1 MLKSI
6 NYYPIIV
13 TVSDCN
19 PFTNNLTL
27 PYYFIGKNMLKNI
40 EKLLLTMLFLL
51 SFGAN
56 SFAQISQEKISGV
69 VTDNDGMLL
78 PGATVELI
86 STVKKVTVCN
96 EEGRFSFIGEFKRT
110 DKIRVSYIG
119 FITKTIVLADKRTF
133 TIRLE
138 EDSNL
143 LNEVVVESHKSIND
157 LDIRAKTGVIGE
169 VDVKRL
175 KDKPSI
181 NLAMALQGSSPGL
194 VVTNTGELG
203 SKPSVRIRGNASFR
217 NGDRA
222 NEPLYVLDGKIISSE
237 VFANLNPTDIGGI
250 KVLKDAVACALY
262 GIKAANGVIEITSLK
277 GNPDGKINVVYD
289 FNMGITTR
297 GRRGIEM
304 MGTSEKLELE
314 RLLKN
319 SSAPGYRYSRDYYE
333 DFHSTAPDKEQL
345 IAEGETILNRLREVE
360 TDWFNELIRPNI
372 YQKHG
377 VSIKGGNEKTSFY
390 ASTSYSTQ
398 GGRIKG
404 NSTSNISSRFSLDH
418 VFSEKNFISISADGG
433 YAKYDTPNSSSFSP
447 SNLLYTLNPYET
459 TDSKLY
465 SFSNVGEGY
474 TYNDII
480 KQYSKKSTDK
490 RAGLNVMLSLQP
502 ITGLSV
508 EAVMGID
515 FKVNESQSFV
525 SASSFEER
533 RSGAPEEHRGSITK
547 GKDINTNI
555 SSNIR
560 LTYNKVFKDIHDL
573 TVGVN
578 TDYLQR
584 IEDNVYIKG
593 YGVGNKNI
601 PALINQSIEGNR
613 KPSVSTL
620 YERNIEFGFGAV
632 GGYSYSGLLDLFT
645 TFKADASSVLPS
657 NKRWNYAWAVGG
669 GVNLSNFNFMKNNK
683 VISSLNIRGSYGQTA
698 NLLGVSPENT
708 IATFA
713 YSNGFYGKSRLLELQ
728 GYYNTDLVPEQTLN
742 TDLGINIEI
751 IKRFSLGVNLY
762 QRTTKDALLNV
773 PIPSSN
779 GFRTMLRNIG
789 VLENRGIENS
799 LSIKVA
805 DTNDFRTNVRLTM
818 VYNSNKVIELY
829 SGKRL
834 YTTEEAIVPD
844 YEEGKPYDILW
855 GLESLGINPID
866 GLPVFRAADG
876 SEVNST
882 RLPKRED
889 IISLGSATPPINGTV
904 NISAAYKNIELD
916 LDFYYV
922 FGGVK
927 KYNLTYIRN
936 HTNSFKNAPKGQI
949 ENMWLKRGDTNKIYY
964 SPFYSS
970 SSLSTLFEYPN
981 MRTVGKS
988 DFIRLSML
996 SLRYRIPHKWIVNKT
1011 KGVIQYANFGI
1022 QASNLFTITPYKESD
1037 PETGTIAGTLQPVIT
1052 LNANVT
1058 F

>member
-1 MLKSI
+1 MLKDKEKI
-6 NYYPIIV
+6 LI
-13 TVSDCN
+13 T
-19 PFTNNLTL
+19 TL
-27 PYYFIGKNMLKNI
+27 
-40 EKLLLTMLFLL
+40 LLLTIAIGSL
-51 SFGAN
+51 
-56 SFAQISQEKISGV
+56 AQKTQEKISGV

-78 PGATVELI
+78 PGATVELL
-86 STVKKVTVCN
+86 STFKKVTVAD
-96 EEGRFSFIGEFKRT
+96 EEGRFSFIGNFNRD

-119 FITKTIVLADKRTF
+119 FISKTIVISNKRTF

-138 EDSNL
+138 EDANL
-143 LNEVVVESHKSIND
+143 LNEVVIESRKSIND

-181 NLAMALQGSSPGL
+181 NLAMALQGSTPGL
-194 VVTNTGELG
+194 VVINTGELG

-217 NGDRA
+217 SIDSA
-222 NEPLYVLDGKIISSE
+222 NEPLYVLDGKIISPE
-237 VFANLNPTDIGGI
+237 VFANLNPNDIGGI
-250 KVLKDAVACALY
+250 KILKDAVACALY
-262 GIKAANGVIEITSLK
+262 GIKAANGVIEITSQK
-277 GNPDGKINVVYD
+277 GNPDGRISVVYD
-289 FNMGITTR
+289 LNMGITTR

-304 MGTSEKLELE
+304 MSTSEKLELE

-319 SSAPGYRYSRDYYE
+319 TSSPGYRYSRDYYE
-333 DFHSTAPDKEQL
+333 DFHSNSPNKEQL
-345 IAEGETILNRLREVE
+345 IAEGEAILNHLKEVE
-360 TDWFNELIRPNI
+360 TDWFDELIKPNI
-372 YQKHG
+372 YQRHG
-377 VSIKGGNEKTSFY
+377 ISLKGGNEKISFY

-404 NSTSNISSRFSLDH
+404 NRTSNISSRFSLDYM
-418 VFSEKNFISISADGG
+418 FSEKSFISISADGG
-433 YAKYDTPNSSSFSP
+433 YANHDTPNSSTYSP
-447 SNLLYTLNPYET
+447 SDLVYSLNPYET
-459 TDSKLY
+459 TESKLY
-465 SFSNVGEGY
+465 SFSNIGNGY

-490 RAGLNVMLSLQP
+490 RAGLNVMVSLQP
-502 ITGLSV
+502 VKGLSI
-508 EAVMGID
+508 EAVAGID
-515 FKVNESQSFV
+515 FKVNENQGFL
-525 SASSFEER
+525 SATSFEER
-533 RSGAPEEHRGSITK
+533 RSGAPEYQRGSITK

-560 LTYNKVFKDIHDL
+560 LTYNNILKEKHDI

-584 IEDNVYIKG
+584 IQDNIYIKG

-601 PALINQSIEGNR
+601 PSLINQSIEGQR
-613 KPSVSTL
+613 KPSTSTL
-620 YERNIEFGFGAV
+620 YERNIEFGLGIV
-632 GGYSYSGLLDLFT
+632 GGYSYAGLLDLFT

-657 NKRWNYAWAVGG
+657 SKRWNYAWAIGG
-669 GVNLSNFNFMKNNK
+669 GLNLSNFNFMKNNK
-683 VISSLNIRGSYGQTA
+683 TISSLNIRCSFGKTA

-713 YSNGFYGKSRLLELQ
+713 YSNKFYGKSRLLELQ
-728 GYYNTDLVPEQTLN
+728 GYYNKDLIPEQTLN
-742 TDLGINIEI
+742 TDFGVSIGFIN
-751 IKRFSLGVNLY
+751 RFSIGVNLY

-789 VLENRGIENS
+789 VLENRGVESS
-799 LSIKVA
+799 LSVKVA
-805 DTNDFRTNVRLTM
+805 DAKDFRTNVRLTM
-818 VYNSNKVIELY
+818 AHNSNKVIELY

-876 SEVNST
+876 SEVSST

-889 IISLGSATPPINGTV
+889 IISLGSSTPPLNGTM
-904 NISAAYKNIELD
+904 NISVAYKNIELD
-916 LDFYYV
+916 VDLYYV

-936 HTNSFKNAPKGQI
+936 HGNSFKNAPKGQI
-949 ENMWLKRGDTNKIYY
+949 ENMWLKRGDTNKTYY

-970 SSLSTLFEYPN
+970 SSLSTLFDYPN
-981 MRTVGKS
+981 TRTVGKS
-988 DFIRLSML
+988 DFVRLSML
-996 SLRYRIPHKWIVNKT
+996 SLRYRIPHKWIVNNT

-1052 LNANVT
+1052 INANVT